1 MQNKENVT
9 IDKIIDKMKTNNPNS
24 NTDLI
29 RKAYN
34 YAYENHKGQKRI
46 SGEPYIIHPVQVA
59 YILSTLGLDDST
71 ICAALLHDVV
81 EDTDITKQDLE
92 NEFGKE
98 IAELVDGVTKL
109 SKLKY
114 ASMEEQQVENY
125 RKMFLAMGKDIRVI
139 LIKLADRLHNMRTL
153 KYLTRDRQIANAN
166 ETMELYA
173 PLANRLG
180 MYSLK
185 WELEDLSFKYLYP
198 EDYRELVEGI
208 DRKREE
214 RLKFID
220 MIMDQIR
227 VAVKKQHI
235 EAEITGRA
243 KHLSSIYRKIKRDN
257 ISKIFFIVQ

>member
-1 MQNKENVT
+1 MSEIKEIT
-9 IDKIIDKMKTNNPNS
+9 IEDVITTTKKNNRKS
-24 NTDLI
+24 DSKLI
-29 RKAYN
+29 RKVYN
-34 YAYENHKGQKRI
+34 YAKAHHEGQLRK

-153 KYLTRDRQIANAN
+153 KYLTSDRQIANAN
-166 ETMELYA
+166 GTICA
-173 PLANRLG
+173 
-180 MYSLK
+180 
-185 WELEDLSFKYLYP
+185 
-198 EDYRELVEGI
+198 
-208 DRKREE
+208 
-214 RLKFID
+214 
-220 MIMDQIR
+220 
-227 VAVKKQHI
+227 
-235 EAEITGRA
+235 TC
-243 KHLSSIYRKIKRDN
+243 
-257 ISKIFFIVQ
+257 